1 MRAERMKVAV
11 MHRASPLSSAF
22 DENTDSTA
30 PTDMRFRPADV
41 SPAVSN
47 TQRRGALGS

>member
-11 MHRASPLSSAF
+11 MHRALPLSSAF

-30 PTDMRFRPADV
+30 PTDTCSDV
-41 SPAVSN
+41 CVGGGNYAC
-47 TQRRGALGS
+47 